1 MLNRRS
7 ADPEEKPAEFAVLN
21 AVVNAAALHL
31 ERWREEASGQTEPVL
46 MQVDGPGRTAFLDLL
61 EVKLDPAC
69 APNAA
74 AQDPEAPGG
83 DVKARW
89 RFRRDRRSHAYQLH
103 GWTAIRFDAWQHQR
117 VAPPWWWLMS
127 ALDTQLRARLRR
139 IGFWPFVRQRCDDY
153 GRRVFHILKDL
164 FWVLPGVAL
173 ALLAWNQWQLD
184 MLEPLKWLITGAG
197 GIAATLALITA
208 LSNALRRH
216 LLAESPRGTTALLR
230 STDPMEDLL
239 RRYAFLL
246 RSARGPVIVLVDNL
260 DRCHAAYVVEML
272 EGIQTLLRHPRTAR
286 RWTLRTRS
294 EEPCPPIAFVVAAD
308 RDWLCDSYLQVYKE
322 FGTSAQQ
329 PGRPFGLVFVDKIFD
344 VSLRIPT
351 VPPPLP
357 GSARASAASNG
368 SGRSADYDEPFND
381 CSTEL
386 EVRRALR
393 RAELALDRQ
402 ARDTNG
408 VPRPVPALRIAAVDR
423 LVMIELGAGANGVP
437 RPRRQCL
444 QTACVLDGLLAELA
458 PGPVVQ
464 RQIDSAYCVARTTQL
479 LASHEVDDDDDAIA
493 RLALWAIL
501 ELRWPLLAAHLKS
514 HADEISDF
522 QNGRTPRDE
531 ELAAVLDDRV
541 AHDLVMGVGD
551 VRLCEADVE
560 RFTQPMKQ
568 PRRAREADEIG
579 VVSAVS

>member
-1 MLNRRS
+1 M
-7 ADPEEKPAEFAVLN
+7 LN
-21 AVVNAAALHL
+21 AVVNAAEAHL
-31 ERWREEASGQTEPVL
+31 ERWREESSGQTEPVL

-61 EVKLDPAC
+61 AVKLDPAC
-69 APNAA
+69 APPAA
-74 AQDPEAPGG
+74 AQDPTPPLW
-83 DVKARW
+83 DMKARW
-89 RFRRDRRSHAYQLH
+89 RAWRHSHEEQLH

-153 GRRVFHILKDL
+153 GRRAFHILQDL

-173 ALLAWNQWQLD
+173 ALLAWNQWQFD

-197 GIAATLALITA
+197 GIAATLALIAA

-272 EGIQTLLRHPRTAR
+272 EGIQTLLRHPRTVR
-286 RWTLRTRS
+286 RWTLRTRTA
-294 EEPCPPIAFVVAAD
+294 EPCPPIAFVVAAD

-322 FGTSAQQ
+322 FGTAAQQ

-344 VSLRIPT
+344 VALRIPT

-357 GSARASAASNG
+357 GSAPALTASNG
-368 SGRSADYDEPFND
+368 SGPSPDNDAPFDE

-386 EVRRALR
+386 AVRKALR
-393 RAELALDRQ
+393 RAELVLDRQ
-402 ARDTNG
+402 ARDTHC
-408 VPRPVPALRIAAVDR
+408 VPRPVPALRIAAVEQ
-423 LVMIELGAGANGVP
+423 LVAIELGAGTKGVS

-444 QTACVLDGLLAELA
+444 QTARILDGLLAELA

-464 RQIDSAYCVARTTQL
+464 RQIDSAYCVSRTTQL
-479 LASHEVDDDDDAIA
+479 LAGHEVDDDADAIA
-493 RLALWAIL
+493 RLALWTIL
-501 ELRWPLLAAHLKS
+501 ALRWPLLAAHLTR
-514 HADEISDF
+514 HPEQISDF
-522 QNGRTPRDE
+522 QNDCRPQDTD
-531 ELAAVLDDRV
+531 LAAVLDDRV
-541 AHDLVMGVGD
+541 ALDLITGVGD
-551 VRLCEADVE
+551 VQLRQSDIE
-560 RFTQPMKQ
+560 RFTQPMRQ
-568 PRRAREADEIG
+568 SRRAREADE
-579 VVSAVS
+579 VAAVGATA

>member
-7 ADPEEKPAEFAVLN
+7 ADPHEKPAEFAVLN
-21 AVVNAAALHL
+21 AVVNSVALHL
-31 ERWREEASGQTEPVL
+31 ERWREESSGQTEPVL
-46 MQVDGPGRTAFLDLL
+46 IQVDGPGRTAFLDLL
-61 EVKLDPAC
+61 ELRLDPAC
-69 APNAA
+69 APAGGVLNAGAPPA
-74 AQDPEAPGG
+74 AHAEAPER
-83 DVKARW
+83 ARPGAA
-89 RFRRDRRSHAYQLH
+89 RREDRLR

-139 IGFWPFVRQRCDDY
+139 IGFRHFARQRCDDY
-153 GRRVFHILKDL
+153 GRRVFHIVKDL

-173 ALLAWNQWQLD
+173 VLLAWKRWEHE
-184 MLEPLKWLITGAG
+184 MLEPLNWLLTAAG
-197 GIAATLALITA
+197 GIAATLALLAA

-260 DRCHAAYVVEML
+260 DRCHAEYVVEML

-286 RWTLRTRS
+286 RWTLRTHS
-294 EEPCPPIAFVVAAD
+294 KQPCPPVAFVVAAE
-308 RDWLCDSYLQVYKE
+308 RDWLCDSYLQVYRDFE
-322 FGTSAQQ
+322 MAAQQ

-357 GSARASAASNG
+357 EDPVAPQASSG
-368 SGRSADYDEPFND
+368 SGRSPDHEEPFES
-381 CSTEL
+381 CATEL
-386 EVRRALR
+386 EVRKALR
-393 RAELALDRQ
+393 RAELASDPQ
-402 ARDTNG
+402 ARATNG

-423 LVMIELGAGANGVP
+423 LVQIELGPAGAK
-437 RPRRQCL
+437 RPRRQCVH
-444 QTACVLDGLLAELA
+444 TARVLDRLLAELA

-464 RQIDSAYCVARTTQL
+464 RQIDSAYCVSRTTQL

-493 RLALWAIL
+493 RLALWAVL
-501 ELRWPLLAAHLKS
+501 ELRWPLLAAHLKR
-514 HADEISDF
+514 HPDEISDW
-522 QNGRTPRDE
+522 QSGRTPPDAD
-531 ELAAVLDDRV
+531 LAAVLDDRV
-541 AHDLVMGVGD
+541 AHDLILGVGD
-551 VRLCEADVE
+551 VRLCQADIE
-560 RFTQPMKQ
+560 RFTQPVKQ

-579 VVSAVS
+579 AVPAIR